1 MSRARRYFVSIAAS
15 LALPILVGAA
25 GLRELITR
33 ERPGLP
39 PAIQVPAARPA
50 LDPHRPTVV
59 VLLGADLTEITDTLG
74 PYEMFARV
82 GTFNVVTAAP
92 TRTPTLLTGGLRVV
106 PHYSFAELDEHLG
119 NRAAQVVVVPNIPNI
134 AAPYNAPVVAW
145 LQRQAA
151 RGALVHSWCTGAMTL
166 AHAGLLDGLT
176 ATAHWGDLS
185 RLEKAYPRVRW
196 IRGVRWIDHG
206 AIVMSAGLT
215 SGIDASLHVIARLTD
230 EETARRIARELRY
243 PNYHFAID
251 PTVEPYAFR
260 PADAIHLVNA
270 AFRTGRDR
278 IGVALYPGM
287 SELDLSNVYDTHA
300 FTTVADLEGIA
311 LDAGAVVTAHGL
323 TLLPS
328 RTADEVARLALD
340 RLVVTGV
347 EARVLAAP
355 LLERLAAV
363 SPALERTYLHADA
376 PARFGLEPVL
386 EDLARTA
393 DVATARFALRRLEYR
408 SDSIR
413 LEGSAVPWRTLA
425 FPFLLGAI
433 GLAIATIL
441 GRAVRAARDP
451 LDRTGSAAHVALPM
465 LSHRLHSEA

>member
-1 MSRARRYFVSIAAS
+1 
-15 LALPILVGAA
+15 
-25 GLRELITR
+25 
-33 ERPGLP
+33 
-39 PAIQVPAARPA
+39 
-50 LDPHRPTVV
+50 
-59 VLLGADLTEITDTLG
+59 
-74 PYEMFARV
+74 
-82 GTFNVVTAAP
+82 
-92 TRTPTLLTGGLRVV
+92 
-106 PHYSFAELDEHLG
+106 
-119 NRAAQVVVVPNIPNI
+119 VVPNIPNI

-151 RGALVHSWCTGAMTL
+151 RGALIHSWCTGAMTL

-176 ATAHWGDLS
+176 ATAHWGHLS

-243 PNYHFAID
+243 PNDHFAID
-251 PTVEPYAFR
+251 PTVEPYAIR
-260 PADAIHLVNA
+260 PADAIFLLDA

-287 SELDLSNVYDTHA
+287 SELDLSSVYDTHA

-311 LDAGAVVTAHGL
+311 LDAGAVVTRHGL

-347 EARVLAAP
+347 EARALAAP
-355 LLERLAAV
+355 LLARLAAV
-363 SPALERTYLHADA
+363 SPALQPTYLHADA
-376 PARFGLEPVL
+376 PERFGLEPVL

-408 SDSIR
+408 SDSVR
-413 LEGSAVPWRTLA
+413 LEGSAVPWCTLA
-425 FPFLLGAI
+425 FPFLLGAT
-433 GLAIATIL
+433 GLAIVATL
-441 GRAVRAARDP
+441 ARAARAARHS
-451 LDRTGSAAHVALPM
+451 LGRTGTAGHAALPTF
-465 LSHRLHSEA
+465 SHRLHSEV

>member
-1 MSRARRYFVSIAAS
+1 MSRARRYFVSTAAF
-15 LALPILVGAA
+15 LALPILVGSV
-25 GLRELITR
+25 GLHELSTR
-33 ERPGLP
+33 QRPGLP
-39 PAIQVPAARPA
+39 PAIHVLTPRPV
-50 LDPHRPTVV
+50 LDPNRPTVV
-59 VLLGADLTEITDTLG
+59 VLLGADLTEITDALG

-82 GTFNVVTAAP
+82 GAFNVVTAAP

-119 NRAAQVVVVPNIPNI
+119 SRAAEVVVVPNIPNI
-134 AAPYNAPVVAW
+134 AAPYNAPVVTW

-166 AHAGLLDGLT
+166 AHAGLLDGVT
-176 ATAHWGDLS
+176 ATAHWGDLT

-230 EETARRIARELRY
+230 EGTARRIARELRY

-251 PTVEPYAFR
+251 PTVEPYAIR
-260 PADAIHLVNA
+260 PADAIFVVNA

-287 SELDLSNVYDTHA
+287 SELDLSNVYDSHA
-300 FTTVADLEGIA
+300 ATTVADLEGIA

-328 RTADEVARLALD
+328 RTADEVARFALD
-340 RLVVTGV
+340 RLVVTGI
-347 EARVLAAP
+347 EARALAAP
-355 LLERLAAV
+355 LLARLAAV
-363 SPALERTYLHADA
+363 SPALQPTYLHADA
-376 PARFGLEPVL
+376 PERFGLEPVL

-413 LEGSAVPWRTLA
+413 LEGSAAPWRTLA

-433 GLAIATIL
+433 GLAIAATL
-441 GRAVRAARDP
+441 ARATRAARHP
-451 LDRTGSAAHVALPM
+451 LDRTGAAAHAGPPTF
-465 LSHRLHSEA
+465 SHRLHSEA